1 MNIEGEIHKLRDEV
15 EMMNSELEEVGILL
29 NSRGE
34 LSKVLTFL
42 LEMKKDI
49 EELKNKPEY
58 LIKIWRKK

>member
-1 MNIEGEIHKLRDEV
+1 MNIEGEIHKLKSEI